1 MIRSNKIGFFII
13 LLMLTGLSLQA
24 QERLTGLSTN
34 QQIVRRYQEW
44 QRHYKSQKATTDNNQ
59 VLLQLP
65 FFDDFKN
72 ASVYPDSS
80 KWIGKSAFV
89 NNAFCYLPPD
99 RGVVTFD
106 ALDST
111 GNVYPTA
118 NSTPSVADILTS
130 QPIRLDSII
139 SPSSKKALSP
149 ADSVYLSFYF
159 QPQGVGNAPETND
172 SLILAFKY
180 PTGDSTYQ
188 ASDSTWHPVYVW
200 KPVWEMPGMDLQTFQ
215 QLYGKNFVQVMI
227 PIRDTALFYK
237 EFQFRFYNY
246 VSIASNNVPS
256 WKTNTDEWNVD
267 FVYLNADRSAG
278 DTTYR
283 KLTFS
288 GTYPSFV
295 KNYTSMPY
303 AQYRADPTNSTNPS
317 FHVYIAN
324 LDKVSHSGHYNYTVS
339 QDGGNFSYS
348 YDGGTNTLQP
358 FSKFGFEDC
367 NTTEGAAQACPP
379 VKSLFS
385 LDYNLDTASY
395 LIKQYI
401 SDQADTTVAGDSMVY
416 KQNFY
421 NYFSYDDG
429 TPELGYGIEPSG
441 AMVACKF
448 KMNTPD
454 TLTAIQ
460 IYFNKP
466 QSSSNLIYFN
476 LMVWNDN
483 NGKPGDVIYEQDN
496 QQVQWSSN
504 LYGFYTYK
512 LGTPVLLSG
521 VFYVGLQRQQE
532 DVNIGFD
539 ANDDAQKDIFYY
551 TNNNWYQTSF
561 QGALMIRPV
570 IGKEIVLGTENH
582 SVTDNNI
589 ITAYPNPA
597 TNGISFSGLNI
608 ENGKPVKV
616 EVYNLLGNLITRQEL
631 VQNYLSTQYLAN
643 GFYIA
648 RIYTQ
653 NKIYSV
659 RFIVRK

>member
-1 MIRSNKIGFFII
+1 M
-13 LLMLTGLSLQA
+13 LLMLSGLSLQA
-24 QERLTGLSTN
+24 QERLSGLSTN
-34 QQIVRRYQEW
+34 QQIVRRYQQW
-44 QRHYKSQKATTDNNQ
+44 QRHYKSQKASEENK
-59 VLLQLP
+59 VPHQLP

-111 GNVYPTA
+111 GNVYSTA
-118 NSTPSVADILTS
+118 TSTPSVADILTS
-130 QPIRLDSII
+130 QPIRLDSLI
-139 SPSSKKALSP
+139 SSSSKKALSP
-149 ADSVYLSFYF
+149 ADSVYLSFYY

-172 SLILAFKY
+172 SLVLEFKY

-188 ASDSTWHPVYVW
+188 ANDSSWQPTYVW
-200 KPVWEMPGMDLQTFQ
+200 KRVWKTPGMDLQTFQ

-227 PIRDTALFYK
+227 PLRDSELFYK
-237 EFQFRFYNY
+237 AFQFRFFNY
-246 VSIASNNVPS
+246 VSIASNNTPS

-267 FVYLNADRSAG
+267 FVYLNSNRSAG

-288 GTYPSFV
+288 GTYPSFI
-295 KNYTSMPY
+295 KHYTSMPY
-303 AQYRADPTNSTNPS
+303 AQYRADPTNSTNPT

-324 LDKVSHSGHYNYTVS
+324 LDKVSHSGHYKYTVN
-339 QDGGNFSYS
+339 QEGGSFSYS
-348 YDGGTNTLQP
+348 YNGGTNTLQP
-358 FSKFGFEDC
+358 FSGFGFEDC
-367 NTTEGAAQACPP
+367 NSTESAAQACPK
-379 VKSLFS
+379 VNSLFS
-385 LDYNLDTASY
+385 LDYHQDTASY

-401 SDQADTTVAGDSMVY
+401 SDPANSAIQADSMVY
-416 KQNFY
+416 KQLFY

-429 TPELGYGIEPSG
+429 TPEQGYGIEPAG

-454 TLTAIQ
+454 SLTAIQ

-466 QSSSNLIYFN
+466 QASNNLIYFN
-476 LMVWNDN
+476 LMVWSDN
-483 NGKPGDVIYEQDN
+483 NGKPGDIIYEQDN
-496 QQVQWSSN
+496 QQVQWSPD
-504 LYGFYTYK
+504 LYGFHTYK
-512 LGTPVLLSG
+512 LSKPVLLSG
-521 VFYVGLQRQQE
+521 VFYVGLQQQQE
-532 DVNIGFD
+532 NVNIGFD

-570 IGKEIVLGTENH
+570 IGKSNIVLGTENYQAI
-582 SVTDNNI
+582 NENI
-589 ITAYPNPA
+589 VKAYPNPA
-597 TNGISFSGLNI
+597 INGISFSGI
-608 ENGKPVKV
+608 KIDAGEPVRV
-616 EVYNLLGNLITRQEL
+616 EVYNLLGNLVSQQEL
-631 VQNYLSTQYLAN
+631 AQNYLSTQYLAN

-659 RFIVRK
+659 RLIVRK